1 MNKRDMKKFQK
12 LLLSEREHLSKEI
25 KTIEANTLEAGGHE
39 ASGDLTS
46 FAEAGT
52 DNNERDTALRV
63 ASGESEWL
71 RDVNEALVR
80 IEEGDYGVCEGC
92 KEDIP
97 VKRLEV
103 YPSARYCVECQAK
116 IEKDGTLG

>member
-1 MNKRDMKKFQK
+1 MKKREMKKFQK
-12 LLLSEREHLSKEI
+12 LLMAEQDHLSKGI
-25 KTIEANTLEAGGHE
+25 RTIEENTMEGTLRDAG
-39 ASGDLTS
+39 ADLTG

-71 RDVNEALVR
+71 QEVSDALER
-80 IEEGDYGVCEGC
+80 IDAGSYGTCEGC
-92 KEDIP
+92 EQEIP

-103 YPSARYCVECQAK
+103 FPSAKYCVACQSK
-116 IEKDGTLG
+116 MERKGTL